1 MLGSLLGDI
10 VGSAYKSEPVRTTEF
25 ELFYPNSHYTDE
37 TVLTLAVAQAVLR
50 SEAYQFH
57 IRKFA
62 KDNSD
67 VAGGYGNNFKFWV
80 FTGGNEP
87 YHSMGQ
93 GPATR
98 VAAIGWAFEDL
109 TTTLREAEKS
119 ALATHDH
126 PEAIKGAVAMAH
138 AIFLG
143 RTGGHLLEMKKT
155 ISDRYGYNLDGSI
168 DELRYQDLSEAI
180 APVSVP
186 LALLT
191 VLEARTTEDA
201 IRSAVS
207 LGWNS
212 DALASMAGALG
223 EAFYGVPDALKKEV
237 LKRLPEKFLNV
248 MAHFRE
254 FQSAHAA

>member
-25 ELFYPNSHYTDE
+25 ELFPQNAHYSDE
-37 TVLTLAVAQAVLR
+37 TVLTLAIAHAVIR
-50 SEAYQFH
+50 VEGYQFH
-57 IRKFA
+57 LRQFA
-62 KDNSD
+62 KDNAD
-67 VAGGYGNNFKFWV
+67 VPGGFSTNFKFWV
-80 FTGGNEP
+80 FTGGSEP

-98 VAAIGWAFEDL
+98 VAAVGWAFEDL
-109 TTTLREAEKS
+109 ATTLREAEKS
-119 ALATHDH
+119 ARATHDH

-138 AIFLG
+138 AIYLG

-155 ISDRYGYNLDGSI
+155 IAEHYGYNLDGSI
-168 DELRYQDLSEAI
+168 DELRYQNLSDAT

-186 LALLT
+186 LALLA

-212 DALASMAGALG
+212 DALGCMAGALG
-223 EAFYGVPDALKKEV
+223 EAFYGVPDPLKKEV
-237 LKRLPEKFLNV
+237 LKRLPEKFLNI